1 MSQNKFY
8 RLTVRNLSRPQID
21 AFTTLFPRLVEA
33 GLVQRKGTTALVIT
47 LHPQVFRKA
56 DRQASAGTQLAAS
69 AGYHRNNDP
78 DAWNIKPQTVNALA
92 GKLRN
97 LVAEEV

>member
-21 AFTTLFPRLVEA
+21 AFATLFPKLHEA
-33 GLVQRKGTTALVIT
+33 GLVEPKGATALVIT
-47 LHPQVFRKA
+47 LHPDVFRKA
-56 DRQASAGTQLAAS
+56 NRQASAGQQLAGSTLAIFRSNPRNVKS
-69 AGYHRNNDP
+69 AT
-78 DAWNIKPQTVNALA
+78 AVALSTKFI
-92 GKLRN
+92 G